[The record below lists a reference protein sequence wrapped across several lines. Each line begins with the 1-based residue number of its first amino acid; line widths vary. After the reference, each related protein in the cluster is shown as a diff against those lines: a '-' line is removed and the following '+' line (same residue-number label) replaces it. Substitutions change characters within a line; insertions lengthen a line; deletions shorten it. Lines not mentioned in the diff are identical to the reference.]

1 MPGSLGRGMGNSA
14 TPRGAAAVTLRAL
27 SPGSPIVTLCAGGVV
42 VGTLSHWEGWAEIS
56 PQRRRGS
63 LCAVLFFFFLSPFI
77 SMNFGLWG
85 GLSVSPS
92 SEVSAGRAGMTPDDD
107 MS

>member
-27 SPGSPIVTLCAGGVV
+27 SPGTPIVTLCAGGVV

-63 LCAVLFFFFLSPFI
+63 LCAVLFFFFSFPIHFNEFWF
-77 SMNFGLWG
+77 M
-85 GLSVSPS
+85 
-92 SEVSAGRAGMTPDDD
+92 GRAVCVPVQ
-107 MS
+107 